1 MLSIVMLRVTIFYC
15 YVECRYTECRYL
27 NDVMLS
33 VVMLSVAASLNAS
46 NNILILTKVPKIKAL
61 NFLFIDSFVFTKQ
74 HLGPIL

>member
-15 YVECRYTECRYL
+15 YAECRYTECRYL

-46 NNILILTKVPKIKAL
+46 NNIF
-61 NFLFIDSFVFTKQ
+61 NFDNGS
-74 HLGPIL
+74 